1 MNKPDFKDVEP
12 LESFE
17 IEDFARWL
25 RTGIEGYVFN
35 FNRNRL
41 FDPLHLFVRRGDDL
55 TTDLK
60 IIYSV
65 LSPDSSQAR
74 FRQGIAS
81 ALSQLPGEER
91 YVLVFRELMLLAGA
105 IRAQEI
111 LPVLI
116 VRLGNGFFGL
126 PANEMTQDLFFD
138 ALDTV
143 AGMAAPGSKAMDCM
157 HSLIYSSFF
166 QPEYA
171 DFALIALCRASPEEF
186 PQHLEMLRG
195 HIHQLL
201 TQHIVEIDQ
210 LQAVAWQFVETIP
223 VNVIADHLVQLKLSS
238 IDENDPSD
246 EWMVEAL
253 FGGNEPP
260 LIYGIMG
267 KVSQE
272 EVLAIRRRDRAE
284 QKPVPLKTT
293 GSTTDSALCRLY
305 EKLHPYYQQPSFDD
319 ISDLMRTDDPEYKS
333 ILIILWENGSALSHR
348 KFRAWQLTP
357 KVTMK

>member
-35 FNRNRL
+35 FNRSRL

-60 IIYSV
+60 VIYSV
-65 LSPDSSQAR
+65 LSPHSQAR

-91 YVLVFRELMLLAGA
+91 YMLVFRELMLLAGA

-111 LPVLI
+111 LPILI

-126 PANEMTQDLFFD
+126 TANEMTQNLFFD

-143 AGMAAPGSKAMDCM
+143 AGMAAPGSKAMDCL

-186 PQHLEMLRG
+186 PQHLKMLHG

-201 TQHIVEIDQ
+201 TRHVINADQ
-210 LQAVAWQFVETIP
+210 LQSIAWQFVETIP
-223 VNVIADHLVQLKLSS
+223 VNVIAKHLVQLKLSS

-260 LIYGIMG
+260 LICRIMG
-267 KVSQE
+267 EVSQE
-272 EVLAIRRRDRAE
+272 EFLAIRRQD
-284 QKPVPLKTT
+284 KPQQRSMPLEA
-293 GSTTDSALCRLY
+293 SNDIRALCRLY
-305 EKLHPYYQQPSFDD
+305 EKLDPYIQQPPFNN
-319 ISDLMRTDDPEYKS
+319 ISLMPGNPGCDPENTEVLKNMEQYS
-333 ILIILWENGSALSHR
+333 YFLSHR
-348 KFRAWQLTP
+348 GSRFSP
-357 KVTMK
+357 KTTRVT